1 MNERTEK
8 ECENC
13 TFLRKIIH
21 LNKSITYQCI
31 NHQAPNI
38 EGLKEKC
45 MFDLG
50 KRKWEKK
57 LMKK

>member
-1 MNERTEK
+1 MMKERTEK

-13 TFLRKIIH
+13 TFLRKIIRP
-21 LNKSITYQCI
+21 NKSITYQCI

-38 EGLKEKC
+38 EGLKEEC

-50 KRKWEKK
+50 KRK
-57 LMKK
+57 